1 MLIDLFFFVVG
12 CWAIREL
19 FSLGHHIACISYLCC
34 LLSVIWSALFNQ
46 DWNHMNI
53 IDWLIQLGLKFV
65 RHNQGL
71 NLSQK
76 NRITLYKYCLIIILR
91 KKGLLDGPKKFKI
104 TLLAKRIFVSQCKNF
119 NQWKFFLKYY
129 LFEWCSLWSCIL
141 LYLQ

>member
-91 KKGLLDGPKKFKI
+91 KKKKKKRPFRWTKNNLRLLYWP
-104 TLLAKRIFVSQCKNF
+104 RE
-119 NQWKFFLKYY
+119 Y
-129 LFEWCSLWSCIL
+129 LFHDVKIL
-141 LYLQ
+141 INENYF